1 MIKLIILA
9 LAIVTLSSCTRKAEE
24 SRTSGDFQVEKL
36 FTHDGC
42 TAYRFRDGRYVYYT
56 NCGTQTQS
64 TYSCGKN
71 CTDTD
76 TVTTY

>member
-42 TAYRFRDGRYVYYT
+42 TAYRFYDGRYVYYT
-56 NCGTQTQS
+56 TCGVTTSS
-64 TYSCGKN
+64 THSCGKS
-71 CTDTD
+71 CTQSDE
-76 TVTTY
+76 VTTY